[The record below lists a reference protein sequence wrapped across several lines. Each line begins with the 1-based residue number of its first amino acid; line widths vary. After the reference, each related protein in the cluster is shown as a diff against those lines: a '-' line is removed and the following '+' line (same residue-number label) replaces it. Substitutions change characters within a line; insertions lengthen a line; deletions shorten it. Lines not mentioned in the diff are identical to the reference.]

1 MISKE
6 RLEELIKENKS
17 VYEIECG
24 EQIAQLNLDSIYCA
38 ATDDCL
44 LFYNYATVFCNLFET
59 KKEAELHLE
68 FANVERVEKM
78 PYVSWE
84 ELLKEKEQ
92 SDYYTIRF
100 AKSRFDLDEQ
110 YLFRV
115 NFNSNRIYFKKE
127 IDGMTSRELFEKPLT
142 KENYY
147 EALRLA
153 KKLLL
158 GEEV

>member
-38 ATDDCL
+38 VTDDCL
-44 LFYNYATVFCNLFET
+44 LFYNYATVFCNLYET
-59 KKEAELHLE
+59 KKEAEIHLE

-84 ELLKEKEQ
+84 EANKILNYEPIIEFVGKDTNKYSLYFT
-92 SDYYTIRF
+92 DNTINI
-100 AKSRFDLDEQ
+100 E
-110 YLFRV
+110 
-115 NFNSNRIYFKKE
+115 NSSIDIYKLPATE
-127 IDGMTSRELFEKPLT
+127 
-142 KENYY
+142 ENYY

-153 KKLLL
+153 KKLFL
-158 GEEV
+158 G

>member
-1 MISKE
+1 MKLYCDHIHNNEPYELWIS
-6 RLEELIKENKS
+6 S
-17 VYEIECG
+17 
-24 EQIAQLNLDSIYCA
+24 
-38 ATDDCL
+38 
-44 LFYNYATVFCNLFET
+44 LFET

-68 FANVERVEKM
+68 FVGIKREEEF

-142 KENYY
+142 EENYY

-153 KKLLL
+153 KKSF
-158 GEEV
+158 